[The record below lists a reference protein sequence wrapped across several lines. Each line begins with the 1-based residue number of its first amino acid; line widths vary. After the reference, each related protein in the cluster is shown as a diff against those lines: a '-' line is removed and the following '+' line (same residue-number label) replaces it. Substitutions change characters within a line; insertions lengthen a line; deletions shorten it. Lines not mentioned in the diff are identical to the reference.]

1 MSVQL
6 PKRHLS
12 HSPLRD
18 SNQSTNT
25 AFRSKEEDL
34 AGKFGVP
41 THILTLSLNS
51 LASAVSLVSAKEI
64 IKQLNVIEMLAL
76 NCLGSDVLANTC
88 KLLRVKFIK
97 DPRQSVLYEDYTT
110 VVELVLEAIHKA
122 QPGKVSQT
130 YRIFGSALLLAV
142 IFLSRKRLYTG

>member
-1 MSVQL
+1 MSILL

-12 HSPLRD
+12 HSPVRD
-18 SNQSTNT
+18 CNQSSST
-25 AFRSKEEDL
+25 AFQSREEDL

-51 LASAVSLVSAKEI
+51 LASAVNLVSAKEI

-110 VVELVLEAIHKA
+110 VVELMIEAIRKA
-122 QPGKVSQT
+122 QSGKVTQT
-130 YRIFGSALLLAV
+130 YSIVGSALLLAV
-142 IFLSRKRLYTG
+142 IFLSRKRLYTC